1 MTHLISVEPFGDGW
15 TVRSDQ
21 LDNDMV
27 FQRGAAAEAAAKI
40 LGDGL
45 ARRGRPAK
53 IVIRL
58 RDGTIAGQFVC
69 APLTNLEADMRTR
82 RRPDPARPRQPSRPP
97 WNLHKGGLEPARPAP
112 PTADLAAD
120 PLPA

>member
-45 ARRGRPAK
+45 ARLGQPAK

-58 RDGTIAGQFVC
+58 RDGTVAGQFVC
-69 APLTNLEADMRTR
+69 APVARNQAPPRSASRT
-82 RRPDPARPRQPSRPP
+82 P
-97 WNLHKGGLEPARPAP
+97 WNFRQAGAEPARQSQ
-112 PTADLAAD
+112 LAAVA
-120 PLPA
+120 PASPPRA